1 MSNKLVIVSNESIF
15 EDNEVFYCDN
25 IDMKSIPE
33 GLSKNRKVSLIA
45 RKSNIKRSLK
55 ISAENIIISSN
66 IFFFYLIYL
75 KLLRKKK
82 QIIC

>member
-45 RKSNIKRSLK
+45 RKSNIKRSFK